1 MNGFK
6 TITGWHMLAN
16 MLVDV
21 WIAFFGFPLI
31 WCKKPHD
38 EWRLGSLR
46 CNIINIQPSETALL
60 RDREYNE
67 LHLFFTLTIP
77 QATCLQIVI
86 ILKFIEISN
95 SSDLSC

>member
-31 WCKKPHD
+31 WCKKPPKNP
-38 EWRLGSLR
+38 WRQWKQSNQGEKTTTQSKHNCYILILSQQ
-46 CNIINIQPSETALL
+46 IDQ
-60 RDREYNE
+60 
-67 LHLFFTLTIP
+67 FFGTLP
-77 QATCLQIVI
+77 
-86 ILKFIEISN
+86 
-95 SSDLSC
+95 